1 MEKSSGVLL
10 TENEL
15 RVILSSMKSRAFHA
29 VSTIVFLVGY
39 SAYVL
44 LIDFDIEKYSD
55 VIIATTFFF
64 TLFSGF
70 FITRQNDRYTAIADE
85 IANTDG
91 LFSLLYRVSGA
102 VPSVQDKVREILKDH
117 YQKILDSNNW
127 AYHILNP
134 STTITSIFN
143 AYNGAKGD
151 EVEKLGQFGDAFGGA
166 FLSLEVSRK
175 RMIMLYDQKLLAL
188 HWAIVLILGA
198 LMIVSFNFIP
208 DHSTFFN
215 IFKIIFGVAA
225 VFVILLLKELD
236 DLDIFGK
243 DFSKWTDNDI
253 LKIVE
258 KKD

>member
-1 MEKSSGVLL
+1 MKGKAFLIAS
-10 TENEL
+10 
-15 RVILSSMKSRAFHA
+15 IL
-29 VSTIVFLVGY
+29 VFLVSY
-39 SAYVL
+39 STYVFL
-44 LIDFDIEKYSD
+44 VDFNIDKYSD
-55 VIIATTFFF
+55 IIVATTFFF

-91 LFSLLYRVSGA
+91 LFSLLYRVAGA
-102 VPSVQDKVREILKDH
+102 VPSVQDKVREAIKDH

-143 AYNGAKGD
+143 AYNEAKGAD
-151 EVEKLGQFGDAFGGA
+151 IDKLGQFGDAFGGA
-166 FLSLEVSRK
+166 FLSLQVSRK
-175 RMIMLYDQKLLAL
+175 RMIMLYDQKLLVL

-208 DHSTFFN
+208 DHSIFFSV
-215 IFKIIFGVAA
+215 FKIIFGVAA
-225 VFVILLLKELD
+225 TLVIFLLKELD

-243 DFSKWTDNDI
+243 DFSKRIDTDI
-253 LKIVE
+253 LKIIE